1 MGITCHDLLRG
12 AQFVLD
18 GFMVLRNVLKTLEI
32 GCIKPAAKAMTREV
46 RVKTDGKVRDDQAGG
61 IEDPE
66 AAAPPA
72 QRVGRVTRAQREKRV
87 KWCPTARARDLSHRL
102 QERTARHLTQ
112 SFMAAL

>member
-32 GCIKPAAKAMTREV
+32 GCIKASAKAMTREV
-46 RVKTDGKVRDDQAGG
+46 RVKTEVKVREDQAGG

-72 QRVGRVTRAQREKRV
+72 QKVGKVTRVPREKKV
-87 KWCPTARARDLSHRL
+87 K
-102 QERTARHLTQ
+102 
-112 SFMAAL
+112 